1 MKPICFSSV
10 SLGIR
15 SLPASEH
22 HLCVPSTMR
31 AHMRP
36 ASAPASPTR
45 AAAVGG
51 PAHVRLIV
59 NNALC
64 VLPRA
69 IISCPTS
76 QPAPARPLY
85 HATADMCETPR
96 ARYRQRPTFAFY
108 ASCSQSDTR
117 SAYAP
122 PFARAG
128 RNQIPH
134 PALPLTGRCLASVCN
149 LSAQTARP
157 HTLAGRLASS
167 TTLGATRERTISTAC
182 AARLSHAKAAIVPT
196 KTMFATSPRSTTGR
210 KSSPRA
216 TAHPA
221 VSDRYG
227 PTRRK
232 KDT

>member
-1 MKPICFSSV
+1 
-10 SLGIR
+10 
-15 SLPASEH
+15 
-22 HLCVPSTMR
+22 
-31 AHMRP
+31 MRP
-36 ASAPASPTR
+36 AGPRPPPAR
-45 AAAVGG
+45 AAARGRPGAPG
-51 PAHVRLIV
+51 PPQHIQLTTRVCGAYHVPSSPVRPLSRPLR
-59 NNALC
+59 APC
-64 VLPRA
+64 TMPPQTCASLPELGTVRDRPLR
-69 IISCPTS
+69 STP
-76 QPAPARPLY
+76 PAPNLTRALRTLLLSRGLDGTRY
-85 HATADMCETPR
+85 HIRRC
-96 ARYRQRPTFAFY
+96 
-108 ASCSQSDTR
+108 R
-117 SAYAP
+117 SLVDANL
-122 PFARAG
+122 F
-128 RNQIPH
+128 
-134 PALPLTGRCLASVCN
+134 LASVCS